1 MKRMVCIVLCTLLAV
16 CLSFAAAACGGSS
29 VPGPSPDPSPSP
41 DPGDDDD
48 GVEDE
53 KEFTGLTFSDVTVTY
68 DGTEH
73 AAEVEGALPQG
84 AKVEYTNNKGTD
96 AGVYNAT
103 ATVSCENY
111 KTLTLEATLTILE
124 ADFDGVTFT
133 SDTVTYDGSEHAL
146 EVKGTFPQGAKV
158 EYTNNKGTDAGVY
171 NATATVSCENY
182 KTLTLEATLTI
193 LEADFDGVTF
203 TSDTVTYDGS
213 EHALEVK
220 GTFPQGA
227 KVEYTN
233 NKGTDAGEYNATAT
247 VTCENYK
254 TLTLRATLTI
264 NKADFPNDITFEG
277 DTVIYDKEPHS
288 IYVDE
293 NTLPAGT
300 SVTYDGNGK
309 TEPGEYTVTAT
320 LTNKNYNTKKLTAR
334 LNIRNVTVEAAD
346 IINGLLTRPDVWS
359 FMPEALSEESMAY
372 GTMPASDFT
381 DFVSVDD
388 IGKKFVGKQMNVVY
402 DILGNAQTVLKRVD
416 YVFMA
421 GEAIA
426 AVYQAFINDNPDDY
440 SQYSGSVEI
449 GGVNFSVAVRLRG
462 DVSEL
467 ELTGGAV
474 SIRLTADS
482 ANNVNTG
489 RIQITDGATLKYE
502 AKEDTLK
509 LAVNVEVS
517 AVRIAQQLE
526 FVRDDG
532 GSVAGYVYEFYGI
545 GTADGET
552 GIKTTALIAITE
564 DYTVVTGDKRESDDM
579 KIIAYEEVY
588 DSQTGEYIGAEVAE
602 TVKAVDYETLW
613 YNLYD
618 IDGFTSVKASEE
630 QNGMNADTLYVN
642 GESTP
647 FETKNFGGFG
657 FDMLSR
663 RYDIEM
669 KEAWYIVKETDEENN
684 VTYSKEKTL
693 IPMLF
698 VNNDQGMTETFA
710 EDVTEKN
717 EYLSEADMTL
727 PDMTAV
733 TAPFES
739 SGETYAALKE
749 QVTYEDIQ
757 NFIGE

>member
-1 MKRMVCIVLCTLLAV
+1 MKRMVCIVLCALLAV

-29 VPGPSPDPSPSP
+29 VPGPAPSPDPSPSP
-41 DPGDDDD
+41 DPGGDDDD
-48 GVEDE
+48 EEDE
-53 KEFTGLTFSDVTVTY
+53 KEFAGLTFSDVTVTY
-68 DGTEH
+68 DGKEH
-73 AAEVEGALPQG
+73 AV
-84 AKVEYTNNKGTD
+84 
-96 AGVYNAT
+96 
-103 ATVSCENY
+103 
-111 KTLTLEATLTILE
+111 
-124 ADFDGVTFT
+124 
-133 SDTVTYDGSEHAL
+133 

-171 NATATVSCENY
+171 EATATVTCENY

-193 LEADFDGVTF
+193 LEADFEGVTF

-213 EHALEVK
+213 EHTLEVE
-220 GTFPQGA
+220 GTLPQGA
-227 KVEYTN
+227 EIEYTN
-233 NKGTDAGEYNATAT
+233 NKGTDAGVYEATAT
-247 VTCENYK
+247 VTCKNYK
-254 TLTLRATLTI
+254 TLTLEATLTI

-293 NTLPAGT
+293 ETLPAGT

-334 LNIRNVTVEAAD
+334 LNIRNVIVEAAD

-579 KIIAYEEVY
+579 KITAYEEVY
-588 DSQTGEYIGAEVAE
+588 DSHKGEYIGAEVAE
-602 TVKAVDYETLW
+602 TVLITNYDTLW

-618 IDGFTSVKASEE
+618 IDGFTSVKAVAER
-630 QNGMNADTLYVN
+630 NDLNADTLYVN
-642 GESTP
+642 GSGTP
-647 FETKNFGGFG
+647 FVPDKMITA
-657 FDMLSR
+657 R
-663 RYDIEM
+663 AYDIEM
-669 KEAWYIVKETDEENN
+669 KEVWYIVAEEDEDGNMS
-684 VTYSKEKTL
+684 YSKEKTL

-698 VNNDQGMTETFA
+698 VNKDETDNFSA
-710 EDVTEKN
+710 AVAEKN

-733 TAPFES
+733 TAPFEN

-749 QVTYEDIQ
+749 QVTYEEIQ